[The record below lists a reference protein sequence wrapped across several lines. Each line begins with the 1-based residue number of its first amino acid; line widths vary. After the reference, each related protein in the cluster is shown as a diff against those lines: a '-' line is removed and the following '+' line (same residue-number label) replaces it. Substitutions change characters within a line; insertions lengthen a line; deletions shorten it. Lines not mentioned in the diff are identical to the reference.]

1 MNIFIITSTWKFNKN
16 IRVMLSRK
24 RRTLHLIGFVYICC
38 FIVDKT
44 RSHNTKNM
52 SQHQTRV
59 TTPKTCHNTK
69 QDHTTPN
76 KITQH
81 QKHVTTQ
88 NKITQHQKHVTT
100 PNKITQH
107 TTHNTKNMSQFIY
120 FTFSFVCFFC
130 ISSVNIFKVKLA
142 VSFCYLS
149 VISDICEPCLE
160 GGGFNIPYT

>member
-1 MNIFIITSTWKFNKN
+1 MLFYCRQNKITQHQKHVTTPN
-16 IRVMLSRK
+16 
-24 RRTLHLIGFVYICC
+24 TC
-38 FIVDKT
+38 
-44 RSHNTKNM
+44 HNTKNM
-52 SQHQTRV
+52 SQHQTRSHNTKQDH

-69 QDHTTPN
+69 QDHTTPKTCHN
-76 KITQH
+76 TKQD
-81 QKHVTTQ
+81 
-88 NKITQHQKHVTT
+88 
-100 PNKITQH
+100 H

-130 ISSVNIFKVKLA
+130 FSSVNIFKVKLA